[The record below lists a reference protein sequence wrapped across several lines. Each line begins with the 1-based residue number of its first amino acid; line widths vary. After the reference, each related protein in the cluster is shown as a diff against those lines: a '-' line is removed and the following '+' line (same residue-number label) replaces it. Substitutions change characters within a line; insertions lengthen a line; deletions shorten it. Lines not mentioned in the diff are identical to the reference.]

1 MTLLHL
7 IKRNRTLPW
16 KRVFSLWQDRRTSGI
31 CHLTDGHFMRQW
43 HSLSCWLF
51 VLSSTAGCFLPV
63 DNQLSAMPR
72 DSVISANVES
82 QLAGEG
88 SGGFSNI
95 LVDTEGGTVTLT
107 GTVERA
113 ERKARA
119 AELAR
124 QVKGVKR
131 VKNDL
136 EIRADGA
143 P

>member
-1 MTLLHL
+1 
-7 IKRNRTLPW
+7 
-16 KRVFSLWQDRRTSGI
+16 
-31 CHLTDGHFMRQW
+31 MRPL
-43 HSLSCWLF
+43 HSLSCL
-51 VLSSTAGCFLPV
+51 VVTLSCTAGCLLPV
-63 DNQLSAMPR
+63 SNGPPDAPR
-72 DSVISANVES
+72 DSVISSNVEA
-82 QLAGEG
+82 QLAEEG
-88 SGGFSNI
+88 SGGLSTI
-95 LVDTEGGTVTLT
+95 LVATEGGTVTLT

-136 EIRADGA
+136 EIRAAVA